1 MKRPVII
8 PSMNPYFLA
17 GVVLAALIVW
27 VTGSYFFWRIN
38 RKNRSNASGK
48 NVQPVFRLA
57 EQWVAESQKKIEDLV
72 QRSEQPLSAAQNELL
87 ELRLEAGRLPQGIK
101 SLKLVRESL
110 NSPLH
115 PAPLGK
121 GLFEIAKLYLDEG
134 DYRFESASLVHLKT
148 SLGEMP
154 CLAAEGEGP
163 LTEASMKTIL
173 SQTGRLEAAVGG
185 FLYFGD
191 EDRYKACLE
200 NQSWMEGLKAKRLMV
215 MDFKGLTA
223 LLISLRI
230 SKDVERVAGIFEKGV
245 QSTAGLTGQSERMN
259 EALSALSAH
268 SLKVRTVMEGNP
280 PSDLKTPL

>member
-1 MKRPVII
+1 
-8 PSMNPYFLA
+8 MNPYFLI
-17 GVVLAALIVW
+17 GVVLAALVVW

-110 NSPLH
+110 NGPLR

-121 GLFEIAKLYLDEG
+121 GLLEIAKLYLDEG
-134 DYRFESASLVHLKT
+134 DYRAESASLVHLKT

-154 CLAAEGEGP
+154 CLEAEGEGP
-163 LTEASMKTIL
+163 LTESSMKNVL

-185 FLYFGD
+185 FLYFGN
-191 EDRYKACLE
+191 EDRCRACLE
-200 NQSWMEGLKAKRLMV
+200 NQPWMEGLKAKRLMV

-245 QSTAGLTGQSERMN
+245 QSTVGLTGQSERMN

-280 PSDLKTPL
+280 PSDLRKE